1 MRRLNAW
8 EDPLVRRRWRLIL
21 AASELGGG
29 VFGAVMFTM
38 QGLATARPV
47 WHTVA
52 ALLFCTVSALAGWR
66 LLRRQSG
73 GLALSA
79 AVQAAQVVW
88 VWGPTAAYRVT
99 SGLALVGI
107 YTTERGPDAIVG
119 ATAAFRLGLPDSGAG
134 LGAGVNFFA
143 VLALLVL
150 AQLYRAAARPADVVD
165 AVGSVPSVPA
175 APPAELAAP
184 AAQRG
189 VAADE
194 RTKEAASPRWW

>member
-8 EDPLVRRRWRLIL
+8 KDPLVQRRWRLVL
-21 AASELGGG
+21 AASEFGGG
-29 VFGAVMFTM
+29 VLGAVMFTA
-38 QGLATARPV
+38 QALATARPV

-73 GLALSA
+73 GLGLSA
-79 AVQAAQVVW
+79 VVQTVQVVW
-88 VWGPTAAYRVT
+88 VWGPTAAYRIT

-107 YTTERGPDAIVG
+107 YTTERGPDAVVG

-134 LGAGVNFFA
+134 VGVGVNFFA

-150 AQLYRAAARPADVVD
+150 ARRYRAAAPPADVVF
-165 AVGSVPSVPA
+165 GGGGVPTVSA
-175 APPAELAAP
+175 APSAELTAP

-189 VAADE
+189 VAAGE
-194 RTKEAASPRWW
+194 RTKETASPR